1 MAEYERVRGVMDGA
15 ANKAFVKQGFI
26 TAMSTL
32 EWVTKDKEEKGLGFN
47 PLNLDLDGMTGM
59 LTAREPKSGEQVNL
73 LMFEPEL
80 TELSIELRD
89 YMGSPL
95 WLRMAMKM
103 AGFVQQYSK
112 MKQDPAYLA
121 QLRAAQQAARQ
132 AAAQAGGPT
141 GETSDL

>member
-1 MAEYERVRGVMDGA
+1 MDGA
-15 ANKAFVKQGFI
+15 ANKAFVKQGFVQ
-26 TAMSTL
+26 AMGL
-32 EWVTKDKEEKGLGFN
+32 IEWVTKDKEEKGLGFN

-59 LTAREPKSGEQVNL
+59 LTARNKEGEQVNL

-95 WLRMAMKM
+95 WLRVAMKM

-112 MKQDPAYLA
+112 MKQDPQYLA

-132 AAAQAGGPT
+132 AAAAAGGPT
-141 GETSDL
+141 GDTSDL